1 LTIHT
6 PDTSQDFLIFRGN
19 KEKSVLRRLQA
30 VPEEDKIHTHNTSA
44 MRDIKE
50 YIKRSEGKDNFKTRL
65 AQ

>member
-1 LTIHT
+1 M
-6 PDTSQDFLIFRGN
+6 GN
-19 KEKSVLRRLQA
+19 KEKSVLSRLQA

-50 YIKRSEGKDNFKTRL
+50 YIKRSGGKDNFKTRL